1 MDGFFYIGKFSELS
15 YVSPPGRNALRRN
28 GLMSL
33 KRPAAGGESHER
45 DSFLTF
51 LQIRVIIAIDI
62 IKRRI
67 LSAKRTASAGNCA
80 YNLKFIAAG
89 KRGSV

>member
-28 GLMSL
+28 GMMSL

-80 YNLKFIAAG
+80 YNLKF
-89 KRGSV
+89 RML